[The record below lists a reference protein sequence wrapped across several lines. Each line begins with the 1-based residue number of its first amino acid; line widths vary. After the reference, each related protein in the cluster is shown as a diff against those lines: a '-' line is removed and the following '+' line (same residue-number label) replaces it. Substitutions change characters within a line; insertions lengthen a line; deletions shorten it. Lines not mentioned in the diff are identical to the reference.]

1 MGVSYRKLFK
11 LLIDR
16 KMKKKD
22 LMEAAGISPSSMAKL
37 GRDETVSLEVLIK
50 ICAALRSILA
60 TSWKSTWA
68 GTKAILTW
76 YSWKAESFTIST
88 I

>member
-22 LMEAAGISPSSMAKL
+22 LIEISGISPSSMAKL

-50 ICAALRSILA
+50 LCAALNVDFGDIMEV
-60 TSWKSTWA
+60 TYE
-68 GTKAILTW
+68 G
-76 YSWKAESFTIST
+76 
-88 I
+88 

>member
-22 LMEAAGISPSSMAKL
+22 LIETAEISPSSMAKL

-50 ICAALRSILA
+50 ICKALKVDFGDIMEVVLV
-60 TSWKSTWA
+60 
-68 GTKAILTW
+68 
-76 YSWKAESFTIST
+76 E
-88 I
+88 

>member
-50 ICAALRSILA
+50 ICGALQVDVGDIMEID
-60 TSWKSTWA
+60 T
-68 GTKAILTW
+68 
-76 YSWKAESFTIST
+76 EE
-88 I
+88 

>member
-50 ICAALRSILA
+50 ICAALKVDFGDIIEID
-60 TSWKSTWA
+60 T
-68 GTKAILTW
+68 G
-76 YSWKAESFTIST
+76 E
-88 I
+88 

>member
-22 LMEAAGISPSSMAKL
+22 LMMAAGISPSSMAKL

-50 ICAALRSILA
+50 ICSALKVDFGDIMEIV
-60 TSWKSTWA
+60 A
-68 GTKAILTW
+68 G
-76 YSWKAESFTIST
+76 E
-88 I
+88 

>member
-22 LMEAAGISPSSMAKL
+22 LIKAAGISASSMAKL
-37 GRDETVSLEVLIK
+37 GKDEYVSLEILVK
-50 ICAALRSILA
+50 ICVALGVDLGEIVETVA
-60 TSWKSTWA
+60 
-68 GTKAILTW
+68 
-76 YSWKAESFTIST
+76 
-88 I
+88 

>member
-1 MGVSYRKLFK
+1 MGISYRKLFK

-22 LMEAAGISPSSMAKL
+22 LMMAAGISPSSMAKL

-50 ICAALRSILA
+50 ICSALKVDFGDIMEIV
-60 TSWKSTWA
+60 A
-68 GTKAILTW
+68 G
-76 YSWKAESFTIST
+76 E
-88 I
+88 

>member
-50 ICAALRSILA
+50 ICAALKVDFGDIMEID
-60 TSWKSTWA
+60 T
-68 GTKAILTW
+68 G
-76 YSWKAESFTIST
+76 E
-88 I
+88 

>member
-22 LMEAAGISPSSMAKL
+22 LMEASGISPSSMAKL

-50 ICAALRSILA
+50 ICTALQVDFGDIMEIE
-60 TSWKSTWA
+60 A
-68 GTKAILTW
+68 G
-76 YSWKAESFTIST
+76 E
-88 I
+88 

>member
-50 ICAALRSILA
+50 ICAALKVDFGEIIEID
-60 TSWKSTWA
+60 T
-68 GTKAILTW
+68 G
-76 YSWKAESFTIST
+76 E
-88 I
+88 

>member
-1 MGVSYRKLFK
+1 VGVSYRKLFK

-22 LMEAAGISPSSMAKL
+22 LMEASGISPSSMAKL

-50 ICAALRSILA
+50 ICTALQVDFGDIMEIE
-60 TSWKSTWA
+60 A
-68 GTKAILTW
+68 G
-76 YSWKAESFTIST
+76 E
-88 I
+88 

>member
-1 MGVSYRKLFK
+1 MGVSYRRLFK

-50 ICAALRSILA
+50 ICAALQVDFGDIM
-60 TSWKSTWA
+60 
-68 GTKAILTW
+68 
-76 YSWKAESFTIST
+76 EISDD
-88 I
+88 

>member
-22 LMEAAGISPSSMAKL
+22 LIEAAEISPSSMAKL

-50 ICAALRSILA
+50 ICKALKVDFGDIMEVVLV
-60 TSWKSTWA
+60 
-68 GTKAILTW
+68 
-76 YSWKAESFTIST
+76 E
-88 I
+88 

>member
-22 LMEAAGISPSSMAKL
+22 LVVAAAISSSSMAKL

-50 ICAALRSILA
+50 ICAALQVDFGDIMEIDTR
-60 TSWKSTWA
+60 
-68 GTKAILTW
+68 
-76 YSWKAESFTIST
+76 E
-88 I
+88 

>member
-50 ICAALRSILA
+50 ICAALQVDFGDIMEIDAR
-60 TSWKSTWA
+60 K
-68 GTKAILTW
+68 
-76 YSWKAESFTIST
+76 
-88 I
+88 

>member
-37 GRDETVSLEVLIK
+37 GRDETVSLEVLI
-50 ICAALRSILA
+50 
-60 TSWKSTWA
+60 
-68 GTKAILTW
+68 
-76 YSWKAESFTIST
+76 
-88 I
+88 

>member
-22 LMEAAGISPSSMAKL
+22 LMEAACISPSSMAKL
-37 GRDETVSLEVLIK
+37 GRDETVSLDVLIK
-50 ICAALRSILA
+50 ICFALGVDFGDIMEVVS
-60 TSWKSTWA
+60 
-68 GTKAILTW
+68 
-76 YSWKAESFTIST
+76 EE
-88 I
+88 

>member
-50 ICAALRSILA
+50 ICAALQVDFGDIMEIDP
-60 TSWKSTWA
+60 
-68 GTKAILTW
+68 G
-76 YSWKAESFTIST
+76 E
-88 I
+88 

>member
-50 ICAALRSILA
+50 ICAALNVDFGDIMEID
-60 TSWKSTWA
+60 T
-68 GTKAILTW
+68 G
-76 YSWKAESFTIST
+76 E
-88 I
+88 